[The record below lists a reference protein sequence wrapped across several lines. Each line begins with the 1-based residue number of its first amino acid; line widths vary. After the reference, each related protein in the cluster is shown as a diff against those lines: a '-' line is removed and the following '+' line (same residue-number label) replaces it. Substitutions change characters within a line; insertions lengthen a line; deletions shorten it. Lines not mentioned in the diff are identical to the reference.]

1 MSPKMKHLT
10 VVSIAGAIFILLIS
24 IFTVEIFSTVPAK
37 VDSPKAPVIRT
48 AKRTR
53 VTFVGVVKGLSDTTI
68 LVERAV
74 KEKAELVEFVL
85 DRPTEKIEVGD
96 KVRVSFIKKEG
107 KYNAVR
113 VTPVVNKKIMRKDT
127 LRTKS

>member
-1 MSPKMKHLT
+1 M
-10 VVSIAGAIFILLIS
+10 
-24 IFTVEIFSTVPAK
+24 
-37 VDSPKAPVIRT
+37 
-48 AKRTR
+48 
-53 VTFVGVVKGLSDTTI
+53 TFVGVVKGLSDTTI

>member
-113 VTPVVNKKIMRKDT
+113 VTPVVNKKITRKDT

>member
-1 MSPKMKHLT
+1 MKHLT